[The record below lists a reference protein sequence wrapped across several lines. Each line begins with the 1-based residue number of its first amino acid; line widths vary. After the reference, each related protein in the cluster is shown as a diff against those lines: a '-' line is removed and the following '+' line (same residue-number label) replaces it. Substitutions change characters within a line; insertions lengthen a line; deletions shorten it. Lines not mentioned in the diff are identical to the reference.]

1 MKIKELRKIPIFYRL
16 DDDSLEN
23 ISQIVSTRVYNKGEV
38 ILLEEDTGNNLY
50 LIKSGRVKVTRINS
64 DGDEVILTMLGEG
77 EFFGEMAIFGGV
89 TRSANV
95 SALEKSEVLILTRQD
110 FLSLLKKHPDISIY
124 LLEEMASR
132 LRKSDQLIKDLSLS
146 NAEHKIAMSIVRLS
160 EELGKIKQGQVEIE
174 DFPYQKDIANM
185 AGTSRETVSRTLKKF
200 EKKGYIEKKGRKLII
215 FDYHKFVEEF
225 S

>member
-16 DDDSLEN
+16 NDDSLKY
-23 ISQIVSTRVYNKGEV
+23 ISQIVSTRVYDKGEV

-95 SALEKSEVLILTRQD
+95 TALEKSEVLILTRQD

>member
-95 SALEKSEVLILTRQD
+95 SALEKSEVLILTHQD

-146 NAEHKIAMSIVRLS
+146 NAEHKIAMSIIRLS

>member
-16 DDDSLEN
+16 NDDSLKY
-23 ISQIVSTRVYNKGEV
+23 ISQIVSTRVYDKGEV

-95 SALEKSEVLILTRQD
+95 TALEKSEVLILTRQD

-174 DFPYQKDIANM
+174 DLPYQKDIANM

>member
-1 MKIKELRKIPIFYRL
+1 MEIKELRKIPIFYRL
-16 DDDSLEN
+16 NDENLEK
-23 ISQIVSTRVYNKGEV
+23 ISKIVSKKHYNKDEM
-38 ILLEEDTGNNLY
+38 ILFEEESGSNLY

-64 DGDEVILTMLGEG
+64 DGDEVILSILGEG
-77 EFFGEMAIFGGV
+77 EFFGEMAILGGT

-95 SALEKSEVLILTRQD
+95 TSLEESEVLRLTRQD
-110 FLSLLKKHPDISIY
+110 FMNLLKSHPDISIY
-124 LLEEMASR
+124 ILEEMANR

-146 NAEHKIAMSIVRLS
+146 NAEHKIAMSIIRLS
-160 EELGKIKQGQVEIE
+160 EELGTIKRGQVEIE
-174 DFPYQKDIANM
+174 DLPYQKDIANM

-200 EKKGYIEKKGRKLII
+200 ERNGFLEKKGRKLII

>member
-185 AGTSRETVSRTLKKF
+185 AGTSRETVFRTLKKF